1 MIRPNPVHPG
11 PDASPA
17 PLTARQKSEQTTSVS
32 DTFVGAL
39 RTSSAD
45 WAETADAAR
54 LHGVQGLLYE
64 HLARDRP
71 AGVPDRVLHSLQQ
84 EARVIQLTNLQ
95 MMQEL
100 ILLAQAFDDASLPL
114 LTVKGPLLAQRDY
127 GNLALRRFGDVDVLV
142 RPSDYPAALDL
153 LDQLGYASRET
164 LERKEARTSRD
175 AGLGRAF
182 LHPDRG
188 VTVELHDRLLNR
200 SLSFRLWADR
210 FWGEAVRR
218 PIGPTHVYEL
228 SPAHRLL
235 YLCAHGTKHHW
246 SRLLWTMDVA
256 QVVRRHADLDWHA
269 LLDEARRIGSLR
281 VLLLGLRLTETWLDT
296 DLPEAVTTAIAAD
309 SMVDTLVDEI
319 ETVWFGTDKGLYRD
333 ADWQTFW
340 FTVRTRQRLRDN
352 RSTIRHYLR
361 LAVTPTDND
370 RAFAGPTTPTP
381 LLYLL
386 RPVRLLADGLG
397 LRPPTGPARNGL
409 PNANPIPAPPARM
422 EDAPQ
427 GGG

>member
-1 MIRPNPVHPG
+1 MMYPNPVHPG
-11 PDASPA
+11 TDVPPDSP
-17 PLTARQKSEQTTSVS
+17 TAGRKPEQTVPIS
-32 DTFVGAL
+32 DSFVGAL

-45 WAETADAAR
+45 GAEIADAAR
-54 LHGVQGLLYE
+54 LHGVQGLLYA

-71 AGVPDRVLHSLQQ
+71 AGMPDRVFQSLQQ
-84 EARVIQLTNLQ
+84 EARAIQLTNLQ

-100 ILLAQAFDDASLPL
+100 ILLAQAFDDAGIPL

-153 LDQLGYASRET
+153 FDALGYAPRDGIEK
-164 LERKEARTSRD
+164 EEARASRD

-182 LHPDRG
+182 VHPDRG
-188 VTVELHDRLLNR
+188 VTVELHDCLLNR
-200 SLSFRLWADR
+200 SLSFRLSADR
-210 FWGEAVRR
+210 FWREAVRR
-218 PIGPTHVYEL
+218 PLGSTHVYEL

-246 SRLLWTMDVA
+246 SRLLWVVDVA
-256 QVVRRHADLDWHA
+256 QVVRRHADLDWDA
-269 LLDEARRIGSLR
+269 LLGTARRIGSLR
-281 VLLLGLRLTETWLDT
+281 VLLLGLRLTQEWLDT
-296 DLPEAVTTAIAAD
+296 DLPDAITEAVAAD
-309 SMVDTLVDEI
+309 PMIDTLVDEI
-319 ETVWFGTDKGLYRD
+319 ETVWFGTDKGIYRE

-352 RSTIRHYLR
+352 RSTILHYLR

-370 RAFAGPTTPTP
+370 RAFAGPAVPDS
-381 LLYLL
+381 LLYLV

-397 LRPPTGPARNGL
+397 LRSRPDGRRPERAVERSSHPRAADPNG
-409 PNANPIPAPPARM
+409 
-422 EDAPQ
+422 
-427 GGG
+427 